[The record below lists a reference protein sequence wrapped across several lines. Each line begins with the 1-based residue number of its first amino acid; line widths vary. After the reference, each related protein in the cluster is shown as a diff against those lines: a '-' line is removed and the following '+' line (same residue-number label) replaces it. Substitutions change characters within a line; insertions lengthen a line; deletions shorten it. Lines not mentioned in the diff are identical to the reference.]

1 MANFTNTIK
10 EEEFRSA
17 TGDKKMILKTGKREK
32 EYIGQKDKKTDG
44 QTDKRTNRQTVVERI
59 KKRVCV
65 L

>member
-17 TGDKKMILKTGKREK
+17 TGDKKMILKTGKERK
-32 EYIGQKDKKTDG
+32 STLDRKTKRQMDIQTSG
-44 QTDKRTNRQTVVERI
+44 QTDKLLLSASN
-59 KKRVCV
+59 KRVCV